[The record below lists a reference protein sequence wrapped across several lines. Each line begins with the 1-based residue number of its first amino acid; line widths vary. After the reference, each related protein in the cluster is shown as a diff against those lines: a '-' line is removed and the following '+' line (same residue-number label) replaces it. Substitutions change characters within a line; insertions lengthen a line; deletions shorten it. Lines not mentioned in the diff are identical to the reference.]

1 MGLKMEIKIK
11 TLTLIALIGALVALI
26 GVFLPWISDSIMGI
40 IPISMSG
47 WDMITMDGAS
57 GTEHTCMIIAFVM
70 IIVALLLA
78 ILDIVDVKL
87 ADAKI
92 MQIITLIVGVL
103 IVVLIIIAVKD
114 GFDQL
119 TYGGYMSIIGGALV
133 AVAGVLGIAGVV
145 KE

>member
-1 MGLKMEIKIK
+1 MGLKMEMKIK
-11 TLTLIALIGALVALI
+11 MLTLIALIGALVALI
-26 GVFLPWISDSIMGI
+26 GVFLPWMSDSFMGI
-40 IPISMSG
+40 TISMSG

-133 AVAGVLGIAGVV
+133 AVAGVLGITGVV